1 MAHVHGQDPGRRCA
15 HIASEVGNAPSYEDD
30 GGAPV
35 RVLCVIHAARCR
47 RENGVVLR
55 NIVLEGDRLQVLR
68 GLPDDCIDAQRYPID
83 HTCAPR
89 PDSQATPAQRAHIE
103 HEFTRGEV
111 AERSNAADLKTAHL
125 T

>member
-15 HIASEVGNAPSYEDD
+15 HIASEVGNAPSYEDE

-47 RENGVVLR
+47 GENGVVLR

-68 GLPDDCIDAQRYPID
+68 GLPDNCVDAEPYPID

-89 PDSQATPAQRAHIE
+89 PDSQATPAPRGAH
-103 HEFTRGEV
+103 
-111 AERSNAADLKTAHL
+111 
-125 T
+125 